1 MSTKISVN
9 RLIALLRGAG
19 DTETAETA
27 EAPAAE
33 TPAAETPAAETPA
46 KTYTQAEFDAAVA
59 AAAQPKAGVPE
70 AARYTPGAASGNPLM
85 GKTGADLTAA
95 LESGNVTDEHL
106 AEYLTQE

>member
-1 MSTKISVN
+1 
-9 RLIALLRGAG
+9 
-19 DTETAETA
+19 
-27 EAPAAE
+27 
-33 TPAAETPAAETPA
+33 
-46 KTYTQAEFDAAVA
+46 
-59 AAAQPKAGVPE
+59 VPE